1 METTVI
7 NITDKAKQLIEQN
20 SKTWL
25 AERLGISRV
34 TLDTRLELDN
44 WKKAEKHL
52 IYSLK

>member
-25 AERLGISRV
+25 SERLGISRV

-52 IYSLK
+52 ILSIK